1 MAEGVADARLLE
13 ELGVT
18 ARVTADVERDVIAAA
33 YAAEAPE
40 GGDGDGGDGDDA
52 QQPQPVDE
60 EVVRLGAP
68 LPRHAAASGACLVV
82 TTAAWLRGRIASRGA
97 ASCQGALLRER

>member
-40 GGDGDGGDGDDA
+40 GGEGDGGGGDDA

-60 EVVRLGAP
+60 EVVRPDAP
-68 LPRHAAASGACLVV
+68 HPQHAAASGACLVV
-82 TTAAWLRGRIASRGA
+82 MTAARLRGRMAGRGA
-97 ASCQGALLRER
+97 A